1 MIVKM
6 KKLTLL
12 CLASE
17 KDQTLESVR
26 EFGQLHVDHIQ
37 KPEGHDLET
46 LRLKL
51 AHVGRVLETWPK
63 GEAEATSEMTADQV
77 LGRVAEIQHCKS
89 SAENAIEDMQAQ
101 IKAIEPFGN
110 FDPHVARRLDQFQG
124 LYKTRAKQELP
135 EIKDGFAH
143 VCSEAGGLKY
153 FAAIS
158 TKEQVVDA
166 DQIAM
171 PDMSLAEIR
180 QVVDRAERELTEC
193 DQRMHKLAAQRPVLE
208 AEAVRLAGELHYR
221 EVSKGMGSESV
232 VAVLKGFFPA
242 ENEAN
247 IATLA
252 KENGWGFVVED
263 PSDDDAVPTLLRNPK
278 WVDLIKPIFNV
289 IGVLPGYKELDV
301 SALFL
306 IFLSVFFA
314 FLIGDAGYGALFIA
328 ISLFF
333 KVKLKGNAE
342 AQNGLNLMV
351 LMSACTVIWG
361 VLTGTYFGIRPEF
374 LPDALINMAPS
385 YLKGAEASNHIMFI
399 CFTVGAVHL
408 TIAHLWNFIRKINS
422 LVCLGDLGWICCTWA
437 LYFVVLNMVVGM
449 AYPFAQAILFGVLG
463 AGVGLIVLSL
473 LVSKAYFGFVTL
485 VLDVINNFVDII
497 SYVRLFAV
505 GAASL
510 AVATAFNDMAMGVGF
525 SGVAVLGSAMILFLG
540 HALNITLGAMGI
552 LVHGIRL
559 NTLEFSGHA
568 GVEWG
573 GEKFQTFNKKSL

>member
-17 KDQTLESVR
+17 KDQTLNAVR
-26 EFGQLHVDHIQ
+26 KFGQLHVDHIE
-37 KPEGHDLET
+37 KPEGHDLEN

-51 AHVGRVLETWPK
+51 QHIERVLETCPK
-63 GEAEATSEMTADQV
+63 GEAEAAEPKTAEEV
-77 LGRVAEIQHCKS
+77 LRHVDEIHSRQS
-89 SAENAIEDMQAQ
+89 GYNNAIEDMKVQ
-101 IKAIEPFGN
+101 IKTIAPFGN
-110 FDPHVARRLDQFQG
+110 FDPHEARRLDQFQG
-124 LYKTRAKQELP
+124 LYKTAPKKGIP
-135 EIKDGFAH
+135 EIEDGFAH
-143 VCSEAGGLKY
+143 ICAESGDTKY
-153 FAAIS
+153 FAVIS
-158 TKEQVVDA
+158 TKQQTIDA
-166 DQIAM
+166 VRVPV
-171 PDMSLAEIR
+171 PDLSLAEMHRVIE
-180 QVVDRAERELTEC
+180 RAQSDLAQCEQCL
-193 DQRMHKLAAQRPVLE
+193 QKLVAYRPVLE
-208 AEAVRLAGELHYR
+208 AEVARLAEEIEYC
-221 EVSKGMGSESV
+221 EVSKGMGAESV
-232 VAVLKGFFPA
+232 VAVLKGFIPDEHEIQVA
-242 ENEAN
+242 E
-247 IATLA
+247 LA
-252 KENGWGFVVED
+252 KENGWGFVVEE
-263 PSDDDAVPTLLRNPK
+263 PSDEDDVPTLLRNPK
-278 WVDLIKPIFNV
+278 WVELIKPVFGV

-306 IFLSVFFA
+306 IFLSIFFA

-333 KVKLKGNAE
+333 KFKLRGNAD

-361 VLTGTYFGIRPEF
+361 VLSGTYFGIRTEF
-374 LPDALINMAPS
+374 LPTSLANLAPS
-385 YLKGAEASNHIMFI
+385 FLTGETAGDHIMFI
-399 CFTVGAVHL
+399 CFTLGAIHL

-422 LVCLGDLGWICCTWA
+422 LACLGDLGWTCCTWA

-449 AYPFAQAILFGVLG
+449 AYPFAPAILLGVLG
-463 AGVGLIVLSL
+463 LGVALIVVSL
-473 LVSKAYFGFVTL
+473 LAEKAYFGFVTL

-525 SGVAVLGSAMILFLG
+525 KGLALFGSAMILFLG

-573 GEKFQTFNKKSL
+573 GVKFSPFKK